1 MSHQTHLIMA
11 SAPSRQKTSVLGTA
25 CVSAP
30 VHCGSLSVALCR
42 MQGSVLRPL
51 LASLK
56 GCIGSFAFC
65 LAGCHSELYCL
76 HLILGPRLFFLYFPV
91 LNGHHWEQADRVELL
106 LEAITIIT
114 EVATGPGKLMGHL
127 KYSQINGIQLST

>member
-1 MSHQTHLIMA
+1 MA

-30 VHCGSLSVALCR
+30 VRCGSLSVTACGT
-42 MQGSVLRPL
+42 QGTVLGPL
-51 LASLK
+51 LAALK
-56 GCIGSFAFC
+56 GCVGSFAFC

-76 HLILGPRLFFLYFPV
+76 HLTLGPRLYFFLYFPV

-114 EVATGPGKLMGHL
+114 EVAAGPGKLMGHL
-127 KYSQINGIQLST
+127 NYSQINGIQLST